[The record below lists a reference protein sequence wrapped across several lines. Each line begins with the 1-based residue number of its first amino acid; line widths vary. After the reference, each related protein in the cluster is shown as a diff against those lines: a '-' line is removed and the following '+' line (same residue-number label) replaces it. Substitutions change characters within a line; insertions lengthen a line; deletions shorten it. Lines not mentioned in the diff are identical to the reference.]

1 MSDPGGFLKSF
12 AQALAIMTLYPEGHP
27 SRERAIDAAYQLLD
41 GLTHS
46 NASPAFTFLD
56 EEVIYGCDPLRDL
69 KDWDWGRRL
78 VQAGIQRLEFER
90 KISRDEFE
98 SFLQEILAR
107 LMLSAIDTSERLRA

>member
-27 SRERAIDAAYQLLD
+27 SREKAIDAAYQLLD
-41 GLTHS
+41 GLTRTS
-46 NASPAFTFLD
+46 AVPAFTFLD

-69 KDWDWGRRL
+69 KDWDWSRRL

-98 SFLQEILAR
+98 SFRFSIGTAF
-107 LMLSAIDTSERLRA
+107 